1 MKKLKKINLS
11 AMVKANSYFL
21 VGIFMKVTGAR
32 GQEMAMQ
39 FLNGKMVT
47 GTKVSLFK
55 INEMVSEDLF
65 GKMALFTMAI
75 MKMMRKAVTDDISTS
90 VATSM
95 KDNSSKANKMAM
107 GKFGTTKRTIS
118 GVTSIK
124 VIGKITNAQAKGNTF
139 LQTERNTLDNF

>member
-1 MKKLKKINLS
+1 
-11 AMVKANSYFL
+11 MVKANSYFL

-32 GQEMAMQ
+32 GQEMGMQ

-65 GKMALFTMAI
+65 GKMALFIMAI

-95 KDNSSKANKMAM
+95 KDNSSKVNKTAM

-124 VIGKITNAQAKGNTF
+124 VIGRITSAQAKGNTF